1 MKTYEEKKDDM
12 QQVCEA
18 FKKLDTNGKAIAM
31 GAINCMLARQQ
42 MEDQKEAG

>member
-1 MKTYEEKKDDM
+1 MKSYEEKKDDM

-18 FKKLDTNGKAIAM
+18 LKKLDRNGKAIAI

-42 MEDQKEAG
+42 MEEQKEAG